1 MGEAI
6 GAVLPLALGVAVS
19 PIPIIAAILMLLS
32 PHARSTGLGFLGG
45 WVGGITVAV
54 VLFTLVSTLIPA
66 GDADE
71 PKPVAGVITIVL
83 GLGLLALAIRQ
94 WRFRPKPG
102 ETAAL
107 PTWMSAIDSM
117 TPVRA
122 LAIGFLLS
130 AVNPKNLL
138 MAVGAGVDIGASGL
152 GAGGATVV
160 IVIFV
165 LLASASVAVPV
176 VGYLAASDRM
186 RSPLESMR
194 AWLGQNNAA
203 VMTVLLTVIGVVMI
217 GKGIGRF

>member
-6 GAVLPLALGVAVS
+6 GAVLPLALGIAVS

-45 WVGGITVAV
+45 WVGGIVVAV
-54 VLFTLVSTLIPA
+54 VLFTLLSTLIPA
-66 GDADE
+66 GDPDAS
-71 PKPVAGVITIVL
+71 KPVAGVITIVL
-83 GLGLLALAIRQ
+83 GLGLLALAVRQ
-94 WRFRPKPG
+94 WRKRPTPG
-102 ETAAL
+102 ETAVL
-107 PTWMSAIDSM
+107 PKWMSAIDTM
-117 TPVRA
+117 TPGRA

-138 MAVGAGVDIGASGL
+138 MAVGAGVDIGASEV
-152 GAGGATVV
+152 GGAALV
-160 IVIFV
+160 IVVFV

-176 VGYLAASDRM
+176 IGYLAASDRM
-186 RSPLESMR
+186 TAPLESMR
-194 AWLGQNNAA
+194 EWLGQNNAA